1 MNSKDLGYSVST
13 WDDMGASMEY
23 LGVTSL
29 ELKELIIEADIFI
42 VTREM
47 SWINQEYEDLINSG
61 KAIIDLWNLDS

>member
-1 MNSKDLGYSVST
+1 
-13 WDDMGASMEY
+13 MGASMEY